1 MTGTYKIRFTYKAW
15 DEFDRILEYIDQ
27 QSPQNAKSVRHEL
40 LTEIGGLQLMPD
52 RFRKV
57 GKSRSTKSP
66 VHALTVRPFIVYYRI
81 EGNFVY
87 VVSIKH
93 GAQRQPRRFD

>member
-1 MTGTYKIRFTYKAW
+1 MTGRYKIRFTPTAW
-15 DEFDRILEYIDQ
+15 TEFKGILDHIDR

-40 LTEIGGLQLMPD
+40 LKEIGGLQLMPD

-57 GKSRSTKSP
+57 DTSRSTQAP
-66 VHALTVRPFIVYYRI
+66 VHALTARPFIIYYRI
-81 EGNFVY
+81 EADSVFIL
-87 VVSIKH
+87 SIKH